1 VELGEVGGV
10 HGYVVLINGDTEPA
24 QELLERGLEGAP
36 PGAAALLKAEVNAH
50 LGRDSGQR
58 VRARFR
64 EEAALAQVDAELGLE
79 RHEHIHATHHLAE
92 LLEPGRE
99 ARCRTGPGAV
109 GFKPGRSGGSRPH
122 TGGGR
127 VGVGTRERE
136 RERESEG
143 MVGDG
148 SHEEIRSFFFVSVG
162 SGSELFFLTAQLDVF
177 QSNSKW
183 NGDTSFYF
191 PPQLNTSLITKES
204 STCCYE
210 GPDGESVCVWESD
223 LVNQIL

>member
-1 VELGEVGGV
+1 MQDGAGG
-10 HGYVVLINGDTEPA
+10 GGIQA
-24 QELLERGLEGAP
+24 GAEWWVK
-36 PGAAALLKAEVNAH
+36 AAHRRRASR
-50 LGRDSGQR
+50 GRD
-58 VRARFR
+58 
-64 EEAALAQVDAELGLE
+64 
-79 RHEHIHATHHLAE
+79 
-92 LLEPGRE
+92 PG
-99 ARCRTGPGAV
+99 
-109 GFKPGRSGGSRPH
+109 
-122 TGGGR
+122 
-127 VGVGTRERE
+127 ERE